1 MLVAEDIQSN
11 FLLVSALLKKHF
23 HLVNAKNGQEAV
35 EAVKNKHF
43 DLVLMD
49 MKMPMMDGLAATAEI
64 RKFDTEVPIIAL
76 TAHAF
81 DTDQQAAL
89 EAGCNEYL
97 VKPFNK
103 ARLMEVV
110 KKYCDKQKAV

>member
-1 MLVAEDIQSN
+1 
-11 FLLVSALLKKHF
+11 
-23 HLVNAKNGQEAV
+23 
-35 EAVKNKHF
+35 
-43 DLVLMD
+43 
-49 MKMPMMDGLAATAEI
+49 MPMMDGLAATAEI